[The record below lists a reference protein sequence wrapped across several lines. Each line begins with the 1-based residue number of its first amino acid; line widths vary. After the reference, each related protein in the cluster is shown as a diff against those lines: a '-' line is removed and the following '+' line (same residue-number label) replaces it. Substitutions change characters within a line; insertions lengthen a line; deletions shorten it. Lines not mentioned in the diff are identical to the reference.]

1 MSYIFLDVSYVVS
14 KGIMVRFRYQM
25 EDIDEVFLPS
35 LLENSALSFQVY
47 FNSIP
52 ILPHFST
59 PSLVLMHHLPQKRS

>member
-1 MSYIFLDVSYVVS
+1 MTYIFLDVSYVVS

-47 FNSIP
+47 FNSIL
-52 ILPHFST
+52 ILPTSL
-59 PSLVLMHHLPQKRS
+59 PSSLVLTHHLPQKRS